1 MAQDNTAHNIPAVP
15 TAPLAVQAN
24 PSYLSEINNITQVSV
39 GDTRPEFSKW
49 HLAVDGGAPAIYP
62 IAIVFLIIL
71 ILLRQ
76 GKSHD
81 A

>member
-1 MAQDNTAHNIPAVP
+1 MAQETTAYNISAIP

-39 GDTRPEFSKW
+39 SDTRPDFSKW

-62 IAIVFLIIL
+62 IVMVFLIIL

-76 GKSHD
+76 GKPHD
-81 A
+81 V